1 MKGLIVRIKIRIWA
15 LFEVVV
21 SLFTGMDLAKF
32 A

>member
-1 MKGLIVRIKIRIWA
+1 MKGLIVRIEIRIWA

-21 SLFTGMDLAKF
+21 SLSAGMDLAKF